1 MNGFGVAGGGFRN
14 ELKFWMIHCFGSVAP
29 FTAFTL
35 SFVGSRSEPVAGVLA
50 AFSATALFAL
60 ACALIGVRF
69 GGFAKSRAIFPRAL
83 RVILHLRA
91 LQVGLFFAIYLVG
104 MLVKP
109 VAGLAIFLIVPDFIC
124 GMGAARIYDRLSE
137 DVTVKGSVIL
147 EACHPF
153 LSSFVFT
160 GLFAVVWSVV
170 FCVLTL
176 PTMIVLSFRNAIK
189 RQGRGGG
196 FR

>member
-1 MNGFGVAGGGFRN
+1 MNAANCSGSKFRA
-14 ELKFWMIHCFGSVAP
+14 ELKFWMIHCFVSVAP
-29 FTAFTL
+29 LIAFT
-35 SFVGSRSEPVAGVLA
+35 FVLGSSRGFIPGTLGKL
-50 AFSATALFAL
+50 SATALFAI
-60 ACALIGVRF
+60 ACALIGIRF
-69 GGFAKSRAIFPRAL
+69 GGYAKSRAIFPRAL
-83 RVILHLRA
+83 RVILQLRA

-124 GMGAARIYDRLSE
+124 GLRAERIYDRLSE
-137 DVTVKGSVIL
+137 NVTVKGSVIL

-153 LSSFVFT
+153 LSSLVST

-176 PTMIVLSFRNAIK
+176 PTMIVLSFRNPTK
-189 RQGRGGG
+189 RQGRAGG